1 MKTILDIVKE
11 RDNFPYQN
19 IHTSE
24 ENVLN
29 TEDLWIFLLPG
40 DPRPHGYIESSTVK
54 AMPWTEDFQLIHS
67 STHKRVQLIADTTIA
82 ANEAI
87 SEVLQTAREK
97 KLFNCLKGW
106 RNEEYRIL
114 GARSDIKVERAGAGL
129 FGIITIGVHMTVFT
143 RLKSTGEIRIWVPT
157 RSMTTTTYPGMLD
170 SSVAGGVPVGVEPF
184 ECLVKEAAEEASLSE
199 DLTRQNAKSVGCVS
213 EFCAK
218 DDGQLEPS
226 VKYVYDMEIEEGVQP
241 RPADSEVQEF
251 RLTPV
256 DEVKKNILG
265 GMYKPM
271 SAMVIIDFLVR
282 HGILNVGNEKDYSE
296 VVARTHRLL
305 PFPTSPDKTTGK
317 TEGES

>member
-19 IHTSE
+19 IHTSKD
-24 ENVLN
+24 NVLN
-29 TEDLWIFLLPG
+29 IEDLWIFLLPG
-40 DPRPHGYIESSTVK
+40 DPRPHGYIKPSIVE
-54 AMPWTEDFQLIHS
+54 AMPWTENFQLVHS
-67 STHKRVQLIADTTIA
+67 TTPKRVQLIAETTVA

-87 SEVLQTAREK
+87 SKVLQTSREM
-97 KLFNCLKGW
+97 KLFKCLNGW

-143 RLKSTGEIRIWVPT
+143 RLKSGEIRIWVPT

-170 SSVAGGVPVGVEPF
+170 SSVAGGVPVGIEPF
-184 ECLVKEAAEEASLSE
+184 ECLVKEATEEASLSE
-199 DLTRQNAKSVGCVS
+199 ELTRRTAKSVGCVS

-251 RLTPV
+251 RLM
-256 DEVKKNILG
+256 DIEEVKRSILG

-282 HGILNVGNEKDYSE
+282 HGILTVENEKNYVE
-296 VVARTHRLL
+296 LVARTHRLL
-305 PFPTSPDKTTGK
+305 PFSTS
-317 TEGES
+317 